1 MKLKKFVSLMLVGS
15 LALAMTACGSGDSG
29 SNSSSSA
36 AGTESSAAQ
45 EESSEEAGGE
55 ESDAGEASDAGEESD
70 AGTEGGQAEAG
81 GSKALQPFEE
91 TVTIKMGH
99 GLDPNTTFAEGES
112 VENSRYLQWL
122 KDDMNIDVQYDWIC
136 SNTDFS
142 QKINLCIA
150 SNTLPDAVNVGQT
163 QFLAMLKY
171 DQIQPLTQV
180 FEEYASDRL
189 KQYVNSG
196 GEALMDAI
204 SSNGEMYA
212 IPAPNLTASGVNTMW
227 IRQDWLDELGL
238 EVPRTV
244 DEVFDVAKKFV
255 EAKLGGDNT
264 IGIIGPASGDQ
275 LIARGQNRWGLDPI
289 FGAYNSYP
297 EYWLQGENG
306 EVLYGSVQPETKEAL
321 AKLAEMYAAGV
332 IDPEVF
338 VRSDALE
345 PVTAGRAG
353 IFFGP
358 WWCGYTVDSVTLDG
372 SQEWMAYMAPL
383 ASDGKFYS
391 PMSDPT
397 TQYVCV
403 RKGYEHPEVAVQI
416 INYLIANE
424 QQWTNEGKTA
434 DTSTS
439 AVYPLFN
446 VYDNADEIEYS
457 YEWLKKFNLGEVK
470 KEDVD
475 ITGRKLLQGDLDA
488 IEVLKKE
495 PKDDFSLEYWDL
507 ENEIADSNIPRLVSI
522 MVGARPLMEE
532 GYEPIYNIYSGQTD
546 TMATKWA
553 NLEKLEEE
561 TFAKIILGQAPV
573 DEFDN
578 FVTKWYAEGGQEIV
592 DEVTAAVNE

>member
-1 MKLKKFVSLMLVGS
+1 M
-15 LALAMTACGSGDSG
+15 
-29 SNSSSSA
+29 
-36 AGTESSAAQ
+36 
-45 EESSEEAGGE
+45 
-55 ESDAGEASDAGEESD
+55 
-70 AGTEGGQAEAG
+70 
-81 GSKALQPFEE
+81 
-91 TVTIKMGH
+91 
-99 GLDPNTTFAEGES
+99 
-112 VENSRYLQWL
+112 
-122 KDDMNIDVQYDWIC
+122 
-136 SNTDFS
+136 
-142 QKINLCIA
+142 
-150 SNTLPDAVNVGQT
+150 NVGQT
-163 QFLAMLKY
+163 QYLAMLKY
-171 DQIQPLTQV
+171 DQIQPLTAA

-189 KQYVNSG
+189 KQYVHSG
-196 GEALMDAI
+196 GDALMDAI
-204 SSNGEMYA
+204 SVDGEMYA

-238 EVPRTV
+238 EVPKTV

-264 IGIIGPASGDQ
+264 IGIVGPASGDQ
-275 LIARGQNRWGLDPI
+275 LIAVGQNRWGLDPI
-289 FGAYNSYP
+289 FGAYESYP
-297 EYWLQGENG
+297 EYWLQGDDGKVE
-306 EVLYGSVQPETKEAL
+306 YGSVQPQTKEAL

-372 SQEWMAYMAPL
+372 SQEWAAYMAPL
-383 ASDGKFYS
+383 AGDGKFYS

-403 RKGYEHPEVAVQI
+403 RKGYEHPEAAVQI
-416 INYLIANE
+416 INYLIAYE
-424 QQWTNEGKTA
+424 QDWINEGKIA

-457 YEWLKKFNLGEVK
+457 YEWLKKFNMGEVK
-470 KEDVD
+470 KEDID
-475 ITGRKLLQGDLDA
+475 TTGRKLLKGDLDA

-532 GYEPIYNIYSGQTD
+532 GYEPIYNAFSGQTD

-553 NLEKLEEE
+553 NLQKLEEE
-561 TFAKIILGQAPV
+561 TFAKIILGQAPI

>member
-1 MKLKKFVSLMLVGS
+1 MKLKKLISLMLVGTM
-15 LALAMTACGSGDSG
+15 ALAMTACGGDAGSG
-29 SNSSSSA
+29 SSA
-36 AGTESSAAQ
+36 AESNQESSAAPAESEAGG
-45 EESSEEAGGE
+45 EESDAEAGGE
-55 ESDAGEASDAGEESD
+55 ESDAGEASGD
-70 AGTEGGQAEAG
+70 EGGQADAS

-122 KDDMNIDVQYDWIC
+122 KEDMNIDVQYDWIC
-136 SNTDFS
+136 SNTDFE

-204 SSNGEMYA
+204 SSDGEMYA

-227 IRQDWLDELGL
+227 IRQDWLDELNL
-238 EVPRTV
+238 EVPRSI

-289 FGAYNSYP
+289 FGAYESYP
-297 EYWLQGENG
+297 EYWLDNG
-306 EVLYGSVQPETKEAL
+306 DGTVAYGSVQPQTKDAL

-383 ASDGKFYS
+383 AADGKFYS
-391 PMSDPT
+391 PMADPT

-424 QQWTNEGKTA
+424 QQWIDEGKTA
-434 DTSTS
+434 DTSTA

-457 YEWLKKFNLGEVK
+457 YEWLKKFNLGEVA

-475 ITGRKLLQGDLDA
+475 VTGRKLLRNDLDA
-488 IEVLKKE
+488 IEVMKLE

-507 ENEIADSNIPRLVSI
+507 ENEKADSNIPRLVSI
-522 MVGARPLMEE
+522 MIGERPLVEE
-532 GYEPIYNIYSGQTD
+532 GYEPIYNAFSGQTD

-561 TFAKIILGQAPV
+561 TFAKIILGQAPI

-578 FVTKWYAEGGQEIV
+578 FVTKWYAEGGQEIL
-592 DEVTAAVNE
+592 DEVTKAVNE

>member
-1 MKLKKFVSLMLVGS
+1 MKMKKVLATMLAS
-15 LALAMTACGSGDSG
+15 AMVFSMAACGTDSAGDSG
-29 SNSSSSA
+29 NAANSGAEPA
-36 AGTESSAAQ
+36 ATKQ
-45 EESSEEAGGE
+45 EEEAKEPAAEGETAGGN
-55 ESDAGEASDAGEESD
+55 EAA
-70 AGTEGGQAEAG
+70 AT
-81 GSKALQPFEE
+81 GSKALQPFAD

-99 GLDPNTTFAEGES
+99 GLDPNTSFAEGET
-112 VENSRYLQWL
+112 VENSRYLQWIKEDL
-122 KDDMNIDVQYDWIC
+122 NIDVKYDWIC
-136 SNTDFS
+136 ANTDFE

-150 SNTLPDAVNVGQT
+150 SNTLPDAMNVGQT

-171 DQIQPLTQV
+171 DQIQPITEV
-180 FEEYASDRL
+180 FEEYASDQL
-189 KQYVNSG
+189 KQYVRSG
-196 GEALMDAI
+196 GDALMDAI
-204 SSNGEMYA
+204 SSDGEMYA

-227 IRQDWLDELGL
+227 IRQDWLDELNL
-238 EVPRTV
+238 EVPKTV
-244 DEVFDVAKKFV
+244 DEVFEVAQKFV
-255 EAKLGGDNT
+255 DAKLGGDNT
-264 IGIIGPASGDQ
+264 IGIVGPASGDQ

-289 FGAYNSYP
+289 FGAYQSYP
-297 EYWLQGENG
+297 EYWLQNDSG
-306 EVLYGSVQPETKEAL
+306 EVYYGSIQPETKEAL

-332 IDPEVF
+332 IDPEVL

-372 SQEWMAYMAPL
+372 SQEWQAYMAPL
-383 ASDGKFYS
+383 AADGKFYS

-397 TQYVCV
+397 TQYVCI
-403 RKGYEHPEVAVQI
+403 RKGYESPGAVVQI
-416 INYLIANE
+416 INYLIAYE
-424 QQWTNEGKTA
+424 QQWVNDGKVS

-475 ITGRKLLQGDLDA
+475 TTGRKLLKGDLDA
-488 IEVLKKE
+488 IEVLKLD
-495 PKDDFSLEYWDL
+495 PKDDFSLDKWDL
-507 ENEIADSNIPRLVSI
+507 ENEIADANIPRLVSI

-546 TMATKWA
+546 TMASKWA

-578 FVTKWYAEGGQEIV
+578 FVTKWYAEGGQEIL
-592 DEVTAAVNE
+592 DEITAAVNE

>member
-1 MKLKKFVSLMLVGS
+1 MKMKKVLATMLASAMVVSM
-15 LALAMTACGSGDSG
+15 AACGTDNAGGSGDAANSG
-29 SNSSSSA
+29 AESA
-36 AGTESSAAQ
+36 PAKQ
-45 EESSEEAGGE
+45 EEEAKEPAADGEEAGEDG
-55 ESDAGEASDAGEESD
+55 AAA
-70 AGTEGGQAEAG
+70 
-81 GSKALQPFEE
+81 GSKALQPFAE

-99 GLDPNTTFAEGES
+99 GLDPNTTFAEGET

-122 KDDMNIDVQYDWIC
+122 KEDLNIDVQYDWIC
-136 SNTDFS
+136 SNTDFE

-150 SNTLPDAVNVGQT
+150 SNTLPDAMNVGQT

-171 DQIQPLTQV
+171 DQIQPITDV
-180 FEEYASDRL
+180 FEEYASDQL
-189 KQYVNSG
+189 KQYVHSG
-196 GEALMDAI
+196 GDALMDAI

-227 IRQDWLDELGL
+227 IRQDWLDELNL
-238 EVPRTV
+238 EVPKTI
-244 DEVFDVAKKFV
+244 DEVFEVARKFV
-255 EAKLGGDNT
+255 DAKLGGDNT
-264 IGIIGPASGDQ
+264 IGIVGPASGDQ

-289 FGAYNSYP
+289 FGAYQSYP
-297 EYWLQGENG
+297 EYWLQNDSG
-306 EVLYGSVQPETKEAL
+306 EVYYGSVQPETKEAL

-332 IDPEVF
+332 IDPEVL

-372 SQEWMAYMAPL
+372 SQEWQAYMAPL
-383 ASDGKFYS
+383 AADGKFYS

-397 TQYVCV
+397 TQYVCI
-403 RKGYEHPEVAVQI
+403 RKGYENPGAVVQI
-416 INYLIANE
+416 INYLIAYE
-424 QQWTNEGKTA
+424 QQWVNDGKVS

-475 ITGRKLLQGDLDA
+475 TTGRKLLKGDLDA
-488 IEVLKKE
+488 IEVLKLE
-495 PKDDFSLEYWDL
+495 PKDDFSLDKWDL
-507 ENEIADSNIPRLVSI
+507 ENEIADANIPRLVSI

-546 TMATKWA
+546 TMASKWA

-578 FVTKWYAEGGQEIV
+578 FVTKWYAEGGQEIL
-592 DEVTAAVNE
+592 DEITAAVNE

>member
-1 MKLKKFVSLMLVGS
+1 MKLKKLVSLMLIATMTV
-15 LALAMTACGSGDSG
+15 AMTACGGTDASSG
-29 SNSSSSA
+29 SGSSSA
-36 AGTESSAAQ
+36 DSGNESSA
-45 EESSEEAGGE
+45 ESSEETGGE
-55 ESDAGEASDAGEESD
+55 EEASDAGEESEGESQES
-70 AGTEGGQAEAG
+70 AGGS

-99 GLDPNTTFAEGES
+99 GLDPNTTFAEGET
-112 VENSRYLQWL
+112 VENSRYVQWL
-122 KDDMNIDVQYDWIC
+122 KEDLNIDVQYDWVC
-136 SNTDFS
+136 ASSDFS

-150 SNTLPDAVNVGQT
+150 SNTIPDAVNVGQT
-163 QFLAMLKY
+163 QYLAMLKY
-171 DQIQPLTQV
+171 DQIQPITDV
-180 FEEYASDRL
+180 FEEYASNQL
-189 KQYVNSG
+189 KQYVRSG
-196 GEALMDAI
+196 GDALMDAI
-204 SSNGEMYA
+204 SYNGEMYA
-212 IPAPNLTASGVNTMW
+212 IPAPEITAGGVNVMW

-238 EVPRTV
+238 EVPRSI
-244 DEVFDVAKKFV
+244 DEVIDVAQKFV
-255 EAKLGGDNT
+255 EAKIGGDNT
-264 IGIIGPASGDQ
+264 IGIVGPASGDQ
-275 LIARGQNRWGLDPI
+275 LINVGGNRWGLDPI
-289 FGAYNSYP
+289 FGSYNSYP
-297 EYWLQGENG
+297 EYWLDNG
-306 EVLYGSVQPETKEAL
+306 DGTVKYGSVEPETKEAL

-338 VRSDALE
+338 VRNDALE
-345 PVTAGRAG
+345 PVTAGRVG

-383 ASDGKFYS
+383 ATDGKFYS
-391 PMSDPT
+391 PMADPT
-397 TQYVCV
+397 RQYVCV
-403 RKGYEHPEVAVQI
+403 RKGYEHPEAAIQI

-424 QQWTNEGKTA
+424 QTWVNEGKVA

-457 YEWLKKFNLGEVK
+457 YEWLKKFNLGEVA

-475 ITGRKLLQGDLDA
+475 TTGRKLLKGDLDA
-488 IEVLKKE
+488 IEVLKLD

-507 ENEIADSNIPRLVSI
+507 DNEIASSNIPRLVSI
-522 MVGARPLMEE
+522 MVGERPLVEE
-532 GYEPIYNIYSGQTD
+532 GYEPIFNAYSGQTD

-553 NLEKLEEE
+553 NLQKLEEE

-578 FVTKWYAEGGQEIV
+578 FVTKWYAEGGQEIL

>member
-1 MKLKKFVSLMLVGS
+1 MKLKKLLSLMLVGS
-15 LALAMTACGSGDSG
+15 LALGMTACGGGD
-29 SNSSSSA
+29 SSSSA
-36 AGTESSAAQ
+36 PESESSAAPEESG

-55 ESDAGEASDAGEESD
+55 EADAGQESEAGEGS
-70 AGTEGGQAEAG
+70 GEGGEAAAG
-81 GSKALQPFEE
+81 DSKALQPFAE

-99 GLDPNTTFAEGES
+99 GLDPNTSFGEGES
-112 VENSRYLQWL
+112 LENSRYLQWL
-122 KDDMNIDVQYDWIC
+122 KEDLNIDVQYDWIC
-136 SNTDFS
+136 SNTDFG

-150 SNTLPDAVNVGQT
+150 SNTLPDAMNVGQT
-163 QFLAMLKY
+163 QYLAMLKY
-171 DQIQPLTQV
+171 DQIQPLTAA

-189 KQYVNSG
+189 KQYVHSG
-196 GEALMDAI
+196 GDALMDAI
-204 SSNGEMYA
+204 SVDGEMYA

-238 EVPRTV
+238 EVPKTV

-264 IGIIGPASGDQ
+264 IGIVGPASGDQ
-275 LIARGQNRWGLDPI
+275 LIAVGQNRWGLDPI
-289 FGAYNSYP
+289 FGAYESYP
-297 EYWLQGENG
+297 EYWLQGDDGKVE
-306 EVLYGSVQPETKEAL
+306 YGSVQPQTKEAL

-372 SQEWMAYMAPL
+372 TQEWAAYMAPL
-383 ASDGKFYS
+383 AGDGKFYS

-403 RKGYEHPEVAVQI
+403 RKGYEHPEAAVQI
-416 INYLIANE
+416 INYLIAYE
-424 QQWTNEGKTA
+424 QDWINEGKIA

-457 YEWLKKFNLGEVK
+457 YEWLKKFNMGEVK
-470 KEDVD
+470 KEDID
-475 ITGRKLLQGDLDA
+475 TTGRKLLKGDLDA
-488 IEVLKKE
+488 IEVLKKD

-532 GYEPIYNIYSGQTD
+532 GYEPIYNAFSGQTD

-553 NLEKLEEE
+553 NLQKLEEE
-561 TFAKIILGQAPV
+561 TFAKIILGQAPI

>member
-1 MKLKKFVSLMLVGS
+1 MKLKKLVSLMLVGS
-15 LALAMTACGSGDSG
+15 LALGMTACGGGD
-29 SNSSSSA
+29 SSSA
-36 AGTESSAAQ
+36 PESSEESSAAPQ
-45 EESSEEAGGE
+45 ESGEESEAGGE
-55 ESDAGEASDAGEESD
+55 ESDGGEDAGEESE
-70 AGTEGGQAEAG
+70 EGGQAAAG

-112 VENSRYLQWL
+112 VENSRYVQWL
-122 KDDMNIDVQYDWIC
+122 KEDLNIDVQYDWIC
-136 SNTDFS
+136 ASSDFG

-150 SNTLPDAVNVGQT
+150 SNTIPDAVNVGQP
-163 QFLAMLKY
+163 QYLAMLKY
-171 DQIQPLTQV
+171 DQIQPLTDV
-180 FEEYASDRL
+180 FEEYASDQL
-189 KQYVNSG
+189 KQYVRSG
-196 GEALMDAI
+196 GDALMDAI
-204 SSNGEMYA
+204 SYNGEMYA
-212 IPAPNLTASGVNTMW
+212 IPAPEITAGGVNIMW
-227 IRQDWLDELGL
+227 IRQDWLDELEL
-238 EVPRTV
+238 EVPRSV
-244 DEVFDVAKKFV
+244 EEVIEVAQKFV

-264 IGIIGPASGDQ
+264 IGIVGPASGDQ
-275 LIARGQNRWGLDPI
+275 LINVGGNRWGLDPV

-297 EYWLQGENG
+297 EYWLDKGDG
-306 EVLYGSVQPETKEAL
+306 TVAYGSVEPQTKDAL

-338 VRSDALE
+338 VRNDALE

-383 ASDGKFYS
+383 AADGKFYS
-391 PMSDPT
+391 PMADPT
-397 TQYVCV
+397 RQYVCV
-403 RKGYEHPEVAVQI
+403 RKGYEHPEAAIQI
-416 INYLIANE
+416 INYLIENE
-424 QQWTNEGKTA
+424 QSWVNEGKVA

-439 AVYPLFN
+439 GVYPLFN

-475 ITGRKLLQGDLDA
+475 TTGRKLLKGDLDA
-488 IEVLKKE
+488 IEVLKKD
-495 PKDDFSLEYWDL
+495 PKDDFSIEYWDL
-507 ENEIADSNIPRLVSI
+507 ENEIAASNIPRLVSI
-522 MVGARPLMEE
+522 MIGERPLVEE
-532 GYEPIYNIYSGQTD
+532 GYEPIFNAYSGQPD

-553 NLEKLEEE
+553 NLQKLEEE
-561 TFAKIILGQAPV
+561 TFAKIILGQAPI

-578 FVTKWYAEGGQEIV
+578 FVTKWYAEGGQEIL